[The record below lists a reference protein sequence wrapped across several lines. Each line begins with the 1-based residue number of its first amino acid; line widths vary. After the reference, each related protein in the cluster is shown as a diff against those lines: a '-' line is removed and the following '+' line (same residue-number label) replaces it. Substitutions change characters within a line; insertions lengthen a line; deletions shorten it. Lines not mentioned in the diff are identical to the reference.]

1 LDFSKNKSK
10 STDITQSSS
19 TLKREV
25 TNVNIINNKQ
35 NTTYPFSKNIYIVYY
50 QRVMSRKSGV
60 WSSVGDDGESSQERE
75 FLRWS
80 EKRGLTPF
88 CYIVLTNE
96 IIVFA
101 FLLCRVT
108 GHGKGGG

>member
-35 NTTYPFSKNIYIVYY
+35 NTTYPFSKNLYIRYY
-50 QRVMSRKSGV
+50 QRVMSRKSGI
-60 WSSVGDDGESSQERE
+60 WSGVGDDRKRPKKRW
-75 FLRWS
+75 FLR
-80 EKRGLTPF
+80 
-88 CYIVLTNE
+88 
-96 IIVFA
+96 
-101 FLLCRVT
+101 
-108 GHGKGGG
+108 GGGEKIGKDFCLYI

>member
-35 NTTYPFSKNIYIVYY
+35 NTTYPFSKNLYIGYY

-60 WSSVGDDGESSQERE
+60 WSGVGDDRKRPKKPP
-75 FLRWS
+75 FLR
-80 EKRGLTPF
+80 
-88 CYIVLTNE
+88 
-96 IIVFA
+96 
-101 FLLCRVT
+101 
-108 GHGKGGG
+108 GGGEKIGKDFCLYI

>member
-35 NTTYPFSKNIYIVYY
+35 NTTYPFSKNLYIRYY
-50 QRVMSRKSGV
+50 QRVMNRKSGV
-60 WSSVGDDGESSQERE
+60 WSGVGDDRGE
-75 FLRWS
+75 LS
-80 EKRGLTPF
+80 ETGVSEGWGL
-88 CYIVLTNE
+88 I
-96 IIVFA
+96 
-101 FLLCRVT
+101 R
-108 GHGKGGG
+108 

>member
-1 LDFSKNKSK
+1 MDFSKNKSK

-50 QRVMSRKSGV
+50 QRVISRKSGV
-60 WSSVGDDGESSQERE
+60 WSGVEDDRESSQGRE
-75 FLRWS
+75 FLRGRG
-80 EKRGLTPF
+80 EKIGKDF
-88 CYIVLTNE
+88 CLYI
-96 IIVFA
+96 
-101 FLLCRVT
+101 
-108 GHGKGGG
+108 

>member
-1 LDFSKNKSK
+1 MDFSKNKSK

-60 WSSVGDDGESSQERE
+60 WSGVGDDRKRPKKPP
-75 FLRWS
+75 FLRGRG
-80 EKRGLTPF
+80 EKIGKDF
-88 CYIVLTNE
+88 CLYI
-96 IIVFA
+96 
-101 FLLCRVT
+101 
-108 GHGKGGG
+108 